1 MDIFLKIIQKQE
13 KQFEQVQVILG
24 VFSPCKYKNTE
35 LIDGGIRENV
45 PWKIAKQ
52 MGADKGIS
60 VIFENNIKQ
69 KCCSNIIDVVS
80 NSIGILCHEL
90 SDYEL
95 MGADYLLKIKTPE
108 VSLLDVSKIENL
120 YQLGYVQTKEKIKEI
135 KNIRS
140 QNYYGEEN
148 KK

>member
-1 MDIFLKIIQKQE
+1 
-13 KQFEQVQVILG
+13 
-24 VFSPCKYKNTE
+24 
-35 LIDGGIRENV
+35 
-45 PWKIAKQ
+45 
-52 MGADKGIS
+52 MGADKVIS

-80 NSIGILCHEL
+80 NSIGILCNEL
-90 SDYEL
+90 SNYEL

-140 QNYYGEEN
+140 
-148 KK
+148 

>member
-1 MDIFLKIIQKQE
+1 M
-13 KQFEQVQVILG
+13 
-24 VFSPCKYKNTE
+24 FSPCKYKNTE

-45 PWKIAKQ
+45 PWKITKQ
-52 MGADKGIS
+52 MGADKVIS

-69 KCCSNIIDVVS
+69 KCCSNIIDVVIS
-80 NSIGILCHEL
+80 SIGILCHEL

-120 YQLGYVQTKEKIKEI
+120 YQLGYVQTKEKINEI
-135 KNIRS
+135 KKIQGKN
-140 QNYYGEEN
+140 NYS
-148 KK
+148 K